1 MKKHR
6 NESVGHRMS
15 DGGFTLIE
23 LLVVIAIIAILAA
36 LLLPALG
43 RAKTKAQGIY
53 CMNNT
58 KQLQLAWA
66 MYAGDNA
73 EKIVQNTPSP
83 VQPDECWTFARMTWA
98 GSDETTNPERLKIGL
113 LGDYTAK
120 NVKMYKCPA
129 DMMTTLDGKT
139 RTRSYSM
146 QRWMGYNNAT
156 DTTFLSHLKTT
167 QINKPTDIF
176 VFLDEHPDSI
186 NDGFYACDGPGGNT
200 IAWADLPA
208 SSSHGGAGGFSF
220 ADGHTEI
227 KKWKDASTIQP
238 VDRSIKVGGVIQAT
252 GGRDIAWV
260 NDRATVRLKGA
271 VIVPD

>member
-1 MKKHR
+1 MKDYTNIPEANQQKR
-6 NESVGHRMS
+6 RA
-15 DGGFTLIE
+15 FTLIE

-43 RAKTKAQGIY
+43 RAKAKAQGIY

-66 MYAGDNA
+66 MYAGDNQ
-73 EKIVQNTPSP
+73 EKIVLNTPTP
-83 VQPDECWTFARMTWA
+83 LVPEECWTFAKMTW
-98 GSDETTNPERLKIGL
+98 GDSDETTNPERLKTGL
-113 LGDYTAK
+113 LGECTAK
-120 NVKMYKCPA
+120 NVAMYKCPA
-129 DMMTTLDGKT
+129 DTMTTIPGGKT

-146 QRWMGYNNAT
+146 QRWMGWNNAT
-156 DTTFLSHLKTT
+156 DIYQSHLKTT
-167 QINKPTDIF
+167 QIKRPTDIF

-186 NDGFYACDGPGGNT
+186 NDGFYACSGPGGET
-200 IAWADLPA
+200 QAWADLPA
-208 SSSHGGAGGFSF
+208 SFHGGACGFSF

-238 VDRSIKVGGVIQAT
+238 VDRGIKVGGAIQAT